1 MKQARGM
8 SIDLANETGNEEHLK
23 VLVARSWQGMRQGY
37 PPMLCKEGVGG
48 TYFMRDEQSRTIGVF
63 KPQDEEMGCLNNPK
77 GFTPGSLNYNQT
89 NRGVQEGEAA
99 YRECAAYVLDH
110 EHFSGVPATDLV
122 VCNHPSF
129 NNSPIDSA
137 EESMKIGSF
146 QEFKEHDF
154 DAEDISPSRAGKFP
168 VNEVHKIAILDIRLF
183 NTDRHGGNILIRRL
197 SKSPLGRYRRAH
209 SDSDGED
216 EKPHHNYDSDADE
229 NGLIENNIQNLQ
241 FQMEMGSDRDSDYD
255 EEVPYMKE
263 EVRYIKDDDEG
274 DAVKFELIPIDH
286 GYTLPHTI
294 SGLQDSWFE
303 WLNWPQ
309 AKKPFGPE
317 AKAYIARLDAEKD
330 IVLLKEKFG
339 NYIRPECY
347 KVLRITTMWLKTGAE
362 IGLTAYD
369 IGQMMCME
377 PSQLEKM
384 CWEAEELAEKQRD
397 GENMNDLFFE
407 NLAAVMKRVAGERK
421 KERASW
427 YGIDA

>member
-1 MKQARGM
+1 MKAARGM
-8 SIDLANETGNEEHLK
+8 SIDFANDTGNEEHLK
-23 VLVARSWQGMRQGY
+23 GLVARSWQGMRQGH

-48 TYFMRDEQSRTIGVF
+48 TYFMRDEQNKTIGVF

-77 GFTPGSLNYNQT
+77 GFTPGSLNYNKT
-89 NRGVQEGEAA
+89 KRGVQEGEAA

-110 EHFSGVPATDLV
+110 EHFAGVPATDLV

-129 NNSPIDSA
+129 NNSPVETTPA
-137 EESMKIGSF
+137 EECVKIGSF

-154 DAEDISPSRAGKFP
+154 DAEDISPSRASKFP

-183 NTDRHGGNILIRRL
+183 NTDRHGGNILIRKIN
-197 SKSPLGRYRRAH
+197 KSPVGRYRRTHLA
-209 SDSDGED
+209 DSDGEE
-216 EKPHHNYDSDADE
+216 EKPHRNYDSEADE
-229 NGLIENNIQNLQ
+229 NGMVDSDMQ
-241 FQMEMGSDRDSDYD
+241 FQMEMGSDPGSDYD
-255 EEVPYMKE
+255 QEV
-263 EVRYIKDDDEG
+263 VRYIKDDDDGGEY
-274 DAVKFELIPIDH
+274 ELIPIDH

-309 AKKPFGPE
+309 ARKPFGPE

-330 IVLLKEKFG
+330 IALLKQKFG

-347 KVLRITTMWLKTGAE
+347 KVLRITTLWLKTGAE
-362 IGLTAYD
+362 MGLTPLD

-407 NLAAVMKRVAGERK
+407 NLAVVMKRVAGERK
-421 KERASW
+421 KEKSNW
-427 YGIDA
+427 YGVNV